1 MLEDESFRATE
12 AENAFMSSDLPERRI
27 PVITLMSRVPSSAQ
41 SRYRYVLRST
51 QAIIRSFRFR
61 NSNSFKVS
69 KPGRQYL
76 GDQHDFAL
84 LEQFVDGLLDFPGYI
99 HNASRLSDGRRYF
112 TCFYCGQI

>member
-27 PVITLMSRVPSSAQ
+27 PVITLMSQVPSSAQ

>member
-1 MLEDESFRATE
+1 
-12 AENAFMSSDLPERRI
+12 MSSDLPERRI
-27 PVITLMSRVPSSAQ
+27 PGDHLDVPGALKRPKPLQVRVAVYS
-41 SRYRYVLRST
+41 
-51 QAIIRSFRFR
+51 AIIRSFRVQ
-61 NSNSFKVS
+61 NSILFKVS
-69 KPGRQYL
+69 EPGRQYL